1 MPSFPADYGDGTN
14 IQTITDVPYISDVPI
29 VAGDIENASIFQDTE
44 DLPVVTD
51 SVDNTSVFQDI
62 ELPSGPPIT
71 VNLNQSYPSDNYSPT
86 PQYGID
92 EAVVDSGKYIY
103 DVLTSGNT
111 GNANAGF
118 VQAVTPPATTTGYA
132 GNIQINPFA
141 LDMSASEMAYQ
152 DAIANQVANPTNG
165 VIPVA
170 DTGPDLTT
178 LMQKMSGG
186 IDGEINYAP
195 GSTGA
200 IDAIVANK
208 LLQEQAAAERAAK
221 AQAAAAEK
229 ARQAAAAQKRMNDR
243 YETGP
248 VARAPAPAPRP
259 TAPAGG
265 YSTKSVNNNFATRRD
280 IRNIFA

>member
-1 MPSFPADYGDGTN
+1 
-14 IQTITDVPYISDVPI
+14 
-29 VAGDIENASIFQDTE
+29 
-44 DLPVVTD
+44 
-51 SVDNTSVFQDI
+51 
-62 ELPSGPPIT
+62 
-71 VNLNQSYPSDNYSPT
+71 
-86 PQYGID
+86 
-92 EAVVDSGKYIY
+92 
-103 DVLTSGNT
+103 
-111 GNANAGF
+111 
-118 VQAVTPPATTTGYA
+118 
-132 GNIQINPFA
+132 
-141 LDMSASEMAYQ
+141 MAYQ

-265 YSTKSVNNNFATRRD
+265 YSTKKREQQFCNTQRH
-280 IRNIFA
+280 